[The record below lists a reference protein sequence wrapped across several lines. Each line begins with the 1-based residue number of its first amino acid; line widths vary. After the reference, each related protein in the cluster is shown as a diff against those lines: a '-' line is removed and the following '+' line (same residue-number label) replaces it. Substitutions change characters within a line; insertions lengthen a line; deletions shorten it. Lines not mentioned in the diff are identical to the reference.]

1 MMRAL
6 RFTGWGETPEVQE
19 IDTPEPGPG
28 QVLIEVAGAGACHS
42 DLHVMDWSAE
52 EAPAGIEPPF
62 TLGHENAGHVAAL
75 GAGVTGLEEGEPVA
89 VYGPWG
95 CGRCRRCRLSE
106 ENLCEHTGERA
117 MGGGLGADGG
127 MAEYE
132 LVPHDRLLIPLDDL
146 DPVIAAPLTDAGLT
160 PYHAVKRALPV
171 LVPGATAVVIGVGG
185 LGHMAVQIL
194 GEITPAQIVAVDT
207 ADDKLEHA
215 RQLGAHHAVKAGEAA
230 ADEIR
235 ELSRGVGAALVV
247 DLVGTEPTVA
257 LAAQV
262 VGFGGQVSVVGI
274 GGGALPV
281 GFGSIANDAA
291 VTPPYWGS
299 AVELMEVLDL
309 ARQNRLTAEVETFSL
324 DDAPTAYQRMRDGQ
338 LRGRAVITP

>member
-1 MMRAL
+1 
-6 RFTGWGETPEVQE
+6 
-19 IDTPEPGPG
+19 
-28 QVLIEVAGAGACHS
+28 
-42 DLHVMDWSAE
+42 
-52 EAPAGIEPPF
+52 
-62 TLGHENAGHVAAL
+62 
-75 GAGVTGLEEGEPVA
+75 
-89 VYGPWG
+89 
-95 CGRCRRCRLSE
+95 
-106 ENLCEHTGERA
+106 
-117 MGGGLGADGG
+117 
-127 MAEYE
+127 
-132 LVPHDRLLIPLDDL
+132 
-146 DPVIAAPLTDAGLT
+146 
-160 PYHAVKRALPV
+160 
-171 LVPGATAVVIGVGG
+171 
-185 LGHMAVQIL
+185 
-194 GEITPAQIVAVDT
+194 
-207 ADDKLEHA
+207 
-215 RQLGAHHAVKAGEAA
+215 VKAGEAA

-235 ELSRGVGAALVV
+235 ELSRGVGASLVV

-262 VGFGGQVSVVGI
+262 IGFGGQVSVVGI